1 MKKLVAGLKAARRAF
16 VQRYNEKGQE
26 IPDPRPIEVPL
37 GLRRPKDIH
46 EMIHDALR
54 GERMRIAAERAGVES
69 FEEANDFEL
78 DEEPDLVSK
87 YELRPMQEEYYDN
100 DRRNH
105 AANRRNNGRD
115 KTNAGDSGARQAGG
129 KSTATGESERKGAS
143 ADSGAAPGVASG
155 QLAGAK

>member
-1 MKKLVAGLKAARRAF
+1 MKKLVAGIKAARRAF
-16 VQRYNEKGQE
+16 VQKYNEKGQE
-26 IPDPRPIEVPL
+26 IPDPRPVEVPL

-69 FEEANDFEL
+69 FEEANDFDL

-100 DRRNH
+100 DRRNY
-105 AANRRNNGRD
+105 AVNRRNNGRNKAD
-115 KTNAGDSGARQAGG
+115 AGNSGAGQARG

-143 ADSGAAPGVASG
+143 ADSGAASGVASG